1 MVIRFVFVIVS
12 QSLCTF
18 ISAGSKLAQ
27 LQCLWRSKDSRQV
40 STLTW
45 ALATYTCLG
54 KWHERKTKHFSSLL
68 YWHWVLSLF
77 VSTDLYHRHH
87 HRRHTR
93 SVRASW
99 RDVNWTEVLIV
110 IFIFLFFFSSHTV
123 CRHEHSEPVGHSHS
137 HLLQTSCSET
147 GLRGFFLHRVYLNV
161 FSGVLFFEELN

>member
-68 YWHWVLSLF
+68 YWHWVFALF

-110 IFIFLFFFSSHTV
+110 IFIFLLF
-123 CRHEHSEPVGHSHS
+123 
-137 HLLQTSCSET
+137 LLQFSY
-147 GLRGFFLHRVYLNV
+147 GLSSWAFWTCGSQSQSSTTNLRQWNRIKRIL
-161 FSGVLFFEELN
+161 SA

>member
-68 YWHWVLSLF
+68 YWHWVFALF

-110 IFIFLFFFSSHTV
+110 IFILLLF
-123 CRHEHSEPVGHSHS
+123 
-137 HLLQTSCSET
+137 LLQFSY
-147 GLRGFFLHRVYLNV
+147 GLSSWAFWTCGSQSQSSTTNFRQWNRIKRIL
-161 FSGVLFFEELN
+161 SA